1 MVDTL
6 KVYEILKSGDVPE
19 NHARAM
25 TVAIQAAETQIDA
38 DFKIEIHKEF
48 ELFER
53 RFDLKLAETKAELMR
68 WMFIF
73 WVSQFTATVGLVIAV
88 LKLAK

>member
-1 MVDTL
+1 MVDSL
-6 KVYEILKSGDVPE
+6 KIFEILKTGHLPE
-19 NHARAM
+19 DHARAM
-25 TVAIQAAETQIDA
+25 TVAIQAAETQINA
-38 DFKIEIHKEF
+38 DFKTQIHQEF
-48 ELFER
+48 EVFER
-53 RFDLKLAETKAELMR
+53 RFDVKLADTKAELMR